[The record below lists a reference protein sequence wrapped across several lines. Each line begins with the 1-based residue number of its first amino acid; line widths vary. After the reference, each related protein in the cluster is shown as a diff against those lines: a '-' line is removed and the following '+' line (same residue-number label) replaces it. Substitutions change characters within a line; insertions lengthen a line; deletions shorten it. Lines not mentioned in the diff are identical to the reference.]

1 MLRVVMGVLFPV
13 PIISSLKTKTVAN
26 YLPPDTQV
34 CLADNR
40 SLYAEAQ
47 MSNKDSD
54 YGWVCDWRF
63 LKFHKYEEKEGL
75 ETGASKGLLPVIE
88 VQSYGFDWT
97 EAPAAAVVG
106 SETYGMNLDSL

>member
-1 MLRVVMGVLFPV
+1 MGVLFQV

-54 YGWVCDWRF
+54 YGW
-63 LKFHKYEEKEGL
+63 YEEREGL
-75 ETGASKGLLPVIE
+75 ETGASKGLLPVTE
-88 VQSYGFDWT
+88 VQSYGFNWT

-106 SETYGMNLDSL
+106 SETYGMSLDSL